1 MQLEGMRSLIK
12 HTVLWTTALGL
23 LAGCSSREWSL
34 IEAEDVRRLLPR
46 YTLLNAAL
54 QNRGE
59 QDSIRQAAYRAFF
72 EEEGYT
78 LADWD
83 SSMLWYA
90 KNDITLY
97 HDFYRLASD
106 SLSRDTERV
115 QARVDSIRAAEEYL
129 RKRNGAVLDS
139 TNLLSLGLETY
150 KAGEYLNR
158 HFALSP
164 STPYNGVQGEL
175 KAGIWGLPKLKKSE
189 ALSLELRFHAKDS
202 TTRVE
207 RIAIDKSGVYSV
219 RLVTMEGK
227 DVVRVSGFLRGVL
240 PKKLQRDYILVDS
253 LRFVRTPHMNIP
265 NPKQDSV
272 KATPTPTAEPS
283 TEAASVL
290 EVESI

>member
-1 MQLEGMRSLIK
+1 MRGVVK
-12 HTVLWTTALGL
+12 RVVLWTTALSL
-23 LAGCSSREWSL
+23 LVGCSSREWTL
-34 IEAEDVRRLLPR
+34 IGEEDVRRLLPR
-46 YTLLNAAL
+46 YALLNAAL

-97 HDFYRLASD
+97 HDFYRLAAD
-106 SLSRDTERV
+106 SMARSTERV
-115 QARVDSIRAAEEYL
+115 QLRVDSITAAEERM
-129 RKRNGAVLDS
+129 RKLNGAVLDS

-150 KAGEYLNR
+150 RAGEYLNR
-158 HFALSP
+158 YFMLTP
-164 STPYNGVQGEL
+164 STPYTAVRGEL
-175 KAGIWGLPKLKKSE
+175 GVGIWGLPKLKKDE

-202 TTRVE
+202 TTRIE
-207 RIAIDKSGVYSV
+207 RLSIAKSGFYSV

-227 DVVRVSGFLRGVL
+227 DVVRVSGALRGTL
-240 PKKLQRDYILVDS
+240 PKKLQRGYVLVDS
-253 LRFVRTPHMNIP
+253 LRFVRTPHDNIP

-272 KATPTPTAEPS
+272 KSIAAPPAESLP
-283 TEAASVL
+283 EASSVL
-290 EVESI
+290 EVESL